1 MGNSEPR
8 LFAQLGSDSLRPRS
22 RGFVSQAVLDD
33 FLLAALLSDHRPK
46 TVLKSRRASLQELK
60 KHEKFLT
67 ERNQDLV
74 KAIQNM
80 EENTARKMRGIL
92 QQQNILENIVDTLER
107 WSRESLEELKC
118 ELQEWEKKEER
129 KMHCLEQ
136 QVEQLNAKIKKTLEE
151 INFLS
156 TYMDHEY
163 PVKVVQIAT
172 LVRQIQQLKD
182 IQQDELYDL
191 SEMRKMVL
199 QSLSNDIQ
207 RKKEDFLKSL
217 AMRILQPHEEILVQK
232 ARDNQLMLK
241 YMDKFRDFID
251 QSVGEMPLLRTQV
264 QHLQVQVQKHREII
278 FEDIL
283 LRRPKC
289 TPDMDVILNIP
300 VEEMLPF

>member
-1 MGNSEPR
+1 MVAQPGRIYQPR
-8 LFAQLGSDSLRPRS
+8 PPGGKLPTA
-22 RGFVSQAVLDD
+22 
-33 FLLAALLSDHRPK
+33 
-46 TVLKSRRASLQELK
+46 LKSRRASLQELK

-80 EENTARKMRGIL
+80 EENMARKMRGML

-107 WSRESLEELKC
+107 WSRENLEELKC
-118 ELQEWEKKEER
+118 ELQEWEKKGEC

-151 INFLS
+151 IDFLS

-217 AMRILQPHEEILVQK
+217 AMRILQPLEEILVQK

-251 QSVGEMPLLRTQV
+251 QSVEEMPLLRTQV
-264 QHLQVQVQKHREII
+264 QHLQAQVQKHREII
-278 FEDIL
+278 LENVL

>member
-1 MGNSEPR
+1 MRN
-8 LFAQLGSDSLRPRS
+8 LRPARPHLPAAATRGQAPS
-22 RGFVSQAVLDD
+22 RKARGGCGWRVHSCLPPLCPQ
-33 FLLAALLSDHRPK
+33 
-46 TVLKSRRASLQELK
+46 TVLKSRRASLQDLK

-217 AMRILQPHEEILVQK
+217 AMRILQPHEEILVRK

>member
-1 MGNSEPR
+1 MGN
-8 LFAQLGSDSLRPRS
+8 LRPARPHLPVAAT
-22 RGFVSQAVLDD
+22 RGQAPGRKARGGCGWRVHSGLPP
-33 FLLAALLSDHRPK
+33 LRPQ

-60 KHEKFLT
+60 KHEKLLT

-182 IQQDELYDL
+182 LQQDELYDL